1 MVSAPRE
8 IAEAVFI
15 GGFIIGGFIIGGFIC
30 GLWLLDSY
38 LGEAGIQ
45 LKRGTSSR
53 GDL

>member
-1 MVSAPRE
+1 MVSARE
-8 IAEAVFI
+8 IAEAVF
-15 GGFIIGGFIIGGFIC
+15 IGGFIIGGFIC

>member
-1 MVSAPRE
+1 MALSDMVSARD

-15 GGFIIGGFIIGGFIC
+15 GLVCLC
-30 GLWLLDSY
+30 GAWLLDSY

-53 GDL
+53 GEL